1 VPPFDVDGAART
13 GLTRQRI
20 LRLLCICQVA
30 RPIGPIASPCDAL
43 VRIVARDGLDG
54 VTFRS
59 VAAEA
64 GVTHGLASYHFGTR
78 DTMIVE
84 ALTRAVRGAIEQT
97 KLGTSVDAIEEFA
110 ADVPAHMA
118 NDPEDAVFQFHLAL
132 EAQRRPELLDQVRAT
147 YDSYIAEVGATL
159 ERLGLASDAPL
170 ARLTWAAIDGLS
182 LQQLLY
188 RDPAATA
195 EALDRLREILAGLP
209 DVAGA

>member
-1 VPPFDVDGAART
+1 MTASKASRGAGRDA
-13 GLTRQRI
+13 L
-20 LRLLCICQVA
+20 
-30 RPIGPIASPCDAL
+30 CDAL

-84 ALTRAVRGAIEQT
+84 ALTRAVRGAIEES
-97 KLGTSVDAIEEFA
+97 KLGTSVDSIDEFA
-110 ADVPAHMA
+110 ADVPSHMA

-132 EAQRRPELLDQVRAT
+132 EAQRRPELLDQVRTT
-147 YDSYIAEVGATL
+147 YDSYIAEVRATL

-188 RDPAATA
+188 RDPEATA

-209 DVAGA
+209 YADVE